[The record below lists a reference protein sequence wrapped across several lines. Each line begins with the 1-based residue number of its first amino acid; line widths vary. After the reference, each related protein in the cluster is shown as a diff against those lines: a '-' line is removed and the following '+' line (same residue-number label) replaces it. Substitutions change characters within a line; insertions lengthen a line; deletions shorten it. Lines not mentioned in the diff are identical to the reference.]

1 MLHTNE
7 KQQQKSYGNAEIVR
21 KFKRRAVASYEVYI
35 TLVIEVFFLLIK
47 NFGSVK
53 LKSLILFKVCK
64 KIRPAKGTEGI
75 VF

>member
-35 TLVIEVFFLLIK
+35 TLVIEVF
-47 NFGSVK
+47 VY
-53 LKSLILFKVCK
+53 
-64 KIRPAKGTEGI
+64 
-75 VF
+75 

>member
-35 TLVIEVFFLLIK
+35 TLVIEVFFTNKKFWLCQIK
-47 NFGSVK
+47 KFDS
-53 LKSLILFKVCK
+53 F
-64 KIRPAKGTEGI
+64 
-75 VF
+75 